1 MLLFALCIHP
11 FGSALASTLP
21 GISVGS
27 IGTHPAVLAYA
38 DDVTI
43 LLQSPSDVP
52 QIPNILDQYG
62 AASGA
67 KINIRKPKAQGVGR
81 WDTTVNIMGIQYH
94 ASVKILGIQFTTI
107 VRQSV
112 LKSWSAVTDG
122 IRAHA
127 GKAYCRELNLHQR
140 ILYVQNYILARA

>member
-1 MLLFALCIHP
+1 MLLFALCIDP
-11 FGSALASTLP
+11 FVSALGSTLP

-27 IGTHPAVLAYA
+27 SGTHPAVLAYA

-43 LLQSPSDVP
+43 LLQSPSDVSKI
-52 QIPNILDQYG
+52 QNILDQYG

-67 KINIRKPKAQGVGR
+67 KINVRKSKALGVGR
-81 WDTTVNIMGIQYH
+81 WDTTV
-94 ASVKILGIQFTTI
+94 KIFGIQFTTTA
-107 VRQSV
+107 RQSV

-127 GKAYCRELNLHQR
+127 REAYSRELNLH
-140 ILYVQNYILARA
+140 